1 MKKKLL
7 LGLLVVLMVGILAFS
22 VFACQPKDPKPD
34 ADDNK
39 KPVDPPQTEET
50 VDVKAGPMFDS
61 LINSINNTIKVV
73 NKIESEASVNADLYV
88 DVKAGDATYNVKLNI
103 SGSVNSGAYA
113 ENWALVSADVLGV
126 QVGLF
131 AERAADN
138 KEYLYVGQNILNED
152 VVWSKLDQAENAQ
165 LLEGKAVP
173 ALLNLVAG
181 LDEAK
186 FFAGEE
192 FTDST
197 SGEKKNEKWDEG
209 EAYVDSNGNGKYDGP
224 SMFGGGEDVTD
235 VIEAGLLN
243 KISILN
249 TVKSVVNIV
258 GGLLFAPIDGVNTI
272 EDGTTDLST
281 ADGYAARLNIEELS
295 GVISGVM
302 PFLKDMLTG
311 VNLADYQ
318 GIVDMVVPMLLGG
331 NLNLTDMTFTP
342 IPNAIPDIRLLV
354 DINDDDTFGGLHLSY
369 ETADKATKV
378 AFGLDN
384 ISFKAEGAAKPA
396 AIVDAVEDAEEL
408 AINLGLDLQL
418 GAIEEGG
425 YANLDLNVYP
435 NVSVGFDEDGY
446 LALDLSNLYAE
457 VIMTADGYDW
467 ETGDNVP
474 TQYVVAQYNLDGNED
489 IIINLTQVANKLGYA
504 SIDGN
509 VYKVPVNLSEKFAAF
524 IQSEKDK
531 ANATEDEDAL
541 VENAGLVDT
550 VIGAVGSIMAP
561 GADVLSIVIDLA
573 GQIGTI
579 VDEVTALAEFVTVEE
594 GTATVDVEA
603 LILALIADDGLIGES
618 EKAVFGL
625 YNAEGVKEDVALADI
640 MAKDAVLGNIAALV
654 NALMYEG
661 AVAEEDRETTT
672 YAMWKETADL
682 VTVEEIIGLVND
694 FTGATLDANNA
705 YANMEISATGFAQGN
720 GANGEGIGAIVSAVL
735 GKDDNTAEIKLGLN
749 ASLIENTT
757 EYGNADTD
765 IFYYENNFYAIENG
779 EVIAVSNNTG
789 KDGGKLLL
797 NDVKKIFNTITTV
810 EGYDIHTFETIE
822 TISVD
827 SEATGTDIDP
837 ISIYESGTY
846 AVESYFGVCYVV
858 DAIAGSKVTI
868 SNVCGADAVD
878 VITSGIHPMTGMPM
892 DMRETKLFADGDV
905 EITVADANGAKFVVY
920 GPAEGI
926 ALVDIQI
933 EVAGQSWEA
942 PAIGTGTYEL
952 PMTPGSSRGTGYYF
966 IAVEMEAAGTITL
979 TTTGTNVSAAGIASA
994 YDQMNW
1000 MNPVTWV
1007 GSPVIGQVGAI
1018 DPDTNVPAYVAEG
1031 SIEIT
1036 EAGTYVIAVAYG
1048 FAGDITVAVA
1058 QNG

>member
-39 KPVDPPQTEET
+39 KPVDQPQTEDP

-73 NKIESEASVNADLYV
+73 NKIEDEASVNADLYV

-197 SGEKKNEKWDEG
+197 SGDKKNGKWDEG
-209 EAYVDSNGNGKYDGP
+209 EAYVDSNENGKYDAP
-224 SMFGGGEDVTD
+224 SMFGAGADVTD

-258 GGLLFAPIDGVNTI
+258 GGLLFAPIEGVNTI

-295 GVISGVM
+295 GVISGAM
-302 PFLKDMLTG
+302 PFLSGLLAD

-318 GIVDMVVPMLLGG
+318 GIVDLVVPMLLGG
-331 NLNLTDMTFTP
+331 ELNLTDMTFTP
-342 IPNAIPDIRLLV
+342 IPNSIPDIRLLV

-396 AIVDAVEDAEEL
+396 AIADAVEDAEEI
-408 AINLGLDLQL
+408 AINLGLDIELE
-418 GAIEEGG
+418 AIAGG

-446 LALDLSNLYAE
+446 LALDLSKLYAE
-457 VIMTADGYDW
+457 VVMTYANVDNAGA
-467 ETGDNVP
+467 ETSAVI
-474 TQYVVAQYNLDGNED
+474 AQYNADGGED
-489 IIINLTQVANKLGYA
+489 IILNLGLVAEQFGSSA
-504 SIDGN
+504 ST
-509 VYKVPVNLSEKFAAF
+509 YKIPVNLQAKYDAF

-531 ANATEDEDAL
+531 ANATEDEGEE

-579 VDEVTALAEFVTVEE
+579 VDEVTALAEFVTVEDS
-594 GTATVDVEA
+594 TATVDLEA

-625 YNAEGVKEDVALADI
+625 YNEEGVKEDVALADI
-640 MAKDAVLGNIAALV
+640 MAKDAVLDNIAALV

-661 AVAEEDRETTT
+661 AVAEEDRATTT
-672 YAMWKETADL
+672 YAMWSETAEL
-682 VTVEEIIGLVND
+682 VTTADIIALVYD
-694 FTGATLDANNA
+694 FTHATLDADDV

-735 GKDDNTAEIKLGLN
+735 GKDNNTAEIKLGLN
-749 ASLIENTT
+749 ASLIANKEVYEDTLGAAT
-757 EYGNADTD
+757 FYEYEAC
-765 IFYYENNFYAIENG
+765 AIQNG
-779 EVIAVSNNTG
+779 SFITVSNNTG
-789 KDGGKLLL
+789 NDGAKLLV
-797 NDVKKIFNTITTV
+797 NDIKKIFNSIVDEERFQLSTFELFWGNVITDNYTEVSAESYAYAEDGNGMSLIISALDAPAGSTVTIYNFANGVSVAQMVMDTNFMPARPVPGTPVVFAENEDQASFIV
-810 EGYDIHTFETIE
+810 EGEDGLMFYILGDEGTVVEFGINIAVAEEGGEEEVAVPDGAIELVIGSNTTGEFAYGLGGTNTYFYTYTATEDCTLTFTY
-822 TISVD
+822 
-827 SEATGTDIDP
+827 SEGHF
-837 ISIYESGTY
+837 
-846 AVESYFGVCYVV
+846 V
-858 DAIAGSKVTI
+858 
-868 SNVCGADAVD
+868 GAAENGRMGWVAF
-878 VITSGIHPMTGMPM
+878 MPFNN
-892 DMRETKLFADGDV
+892 D
-905 EITVADANGAKFVVY
+905 
-920 GPAEGI
+920 
-926 ALVDIQI
+926 QI
-933 EVAGQSWEA
+933 ELVEGQT
-942 PAIGTGTYEL
+942 IV
-952 PMTPGSSRGTGYYF
+952 
-966 IAVEMEAAGTITL
+966 IAVENQIYDGPDRD
-979 TTTGTNVSAAGIASA
+979 ASA
-994 YDQMNW
+994 
-1000 MNPVTWV
+1000 VTFTA
-1007 GSPVIGQVGAI
+1007 S
-1018 DPDTNVPAYVAEG
+1018 
-1031 SIEIT
+1031 
-1036 EAGTYVIAVAYG
+1036 
-1048 FAGDITVAVA
+1048 VAV
-1058 QNG
+1058 NG

>member
-22 VFACQPKDPKPD
+22 VFACQPKDEGKGKD
-34 ADDNK
+34 DDNK
-39 KPVDPPQTEET
+39 KPVDTPQTEET

-192 FTDST
+192 FTDSAD
-197 SGEKKNEKWDEG
+197 GDKDNDKWDEG
-209 EAYVDSNGNGKYDGP
+209 EEYVDSNGNGKYDGP
-224 SMFGGGEDVTD
+224 SMFGAGADVTD

-302 PFLKDMLTG
+302 PFLKDLLKDVT
-311 VNLADYQ
+311 LSDYQ
-318 GIVDMVVPMLLGG
+318 EIVDMVVPMLLGG
-331 NLNLTDMTFTP
+331 ELNLTDMTFTP
-342 IPNAIPDIRLLV
+342 IPNSIPDIRLLV

-396 AIVDAVEDAEEL
+396 AIADAVEDAEEI
-408 AINLGLDLQL
+408 AINLGLDIELE
-418 GAIEEGG
+418 AIAGG

-446 LALDLSNLYAE
+446 LALDLSKLYAE
-457 VIMTADGYDW
+457 VVMTYANVDNAGA
-467 ETGDNVP
+467 ETSAVI
-474 TQYVVAQYNLDGNED
+474 AQYNADGGED
-489 IIINLTQVANKLGYA
+489 IILNLGLVAEQFGSSA
-504 SIDGN
+504 ST
-509 VYKVPVNLSEKFAAF
+509 YKIPVNLQDKYDAF

-531 ANATEDEDAL
+531 ANATEDEGEDVV

-579 VDEVTALAEFVTVEE
+579 VDEVTALAEFVTVEDS
-594 GTATVDVEA
+594 TATVDLEA

-625 YNAEGVKEDVALADI
+625 YNEEGVKEDVALADI
-640 MAKDAVLGNIAALV
+640 MAKDAVLDNIAALV

-661 AVAEEDRETTT
+661 AVAEEDRATTT
-672 YAMWKETADL
+672 YAMWSETAEL
-682 VTVEEIIGLVND
+682 VTTADIIALVYD
-694 FTGATLDANNA
+694 FTHATLDADDA

-720 GANGEGIGAIVSAVL
+720 GANGEGLGAIVSAVL
-735 GKDDNTAEIKLGLN
+735 GADDNTAEIKLGLN
-749 ASLIENTT
+749 ASLIANKEVYEDTLGAAT
-757 EYGNADTD
+757 FYEYEA
-765 IFYYENNFYAIENG
+765 YAIQNG
-779 EVIAVSNNTG
+779 SFITVSNNTG
-789 KDGGKLLL
+789 NDGAKLLV
-797 NDVKKIFNTITTV
+797 NDIKKIFNSIVDEERFQLSTFELYWGNVIADNYTEVVADSYGYAEDGNGMSLIISALDAPAGSTVTIYNFANGVSVAQMVMDTNYMPARPVPGTPVVFAENEDQASFIIEGEDGLMFYILGNEGTVVEFGINIAVAEEGGEGGEEVAVPDGAIELVIGSNTTGEFAYGLGGTNTYFYTYTATEDCTLTFTYSEGHFVGAAENGRMGWIAFMPFNNDQIELV
-810 EGYDIHTFETIE
+810 EGQTI
-822 TISVD
+822 V
-827 SEATGTDIDP
+827 
-837 ISIYESGTY
+837 
-846 AVESYFGVCYVV
+846 
-858 DAIAGSKVTI
+858 
-868 SNVCGADAVD
+868 
-878 VITSGIHPMTGMPM
+878 
-892 DMRETKLFADGDV
+892 
-905 EITVADANGAKFVVY
+905 
-920 GPAEGI
+920 
-926 ALVDIQI
+926 
-933 EVAGQSWEA
+933 
-942 PAIGTGTYEL
+942 
-952 PMTPGSSRGTGYYF
+952 
-966 IAVEMEAAGTITL
+966 IAVENQITDDE
-979 TTTGTNVSAAGIASA
+979 TGDRDASA
-994 YDQMNW
+994 
-1000 MNPVTWV
+1000 VTFTV
-1007 GSPVIGQVGAI
+1007 SK
-1018 DPDTNVPAYVAEG
+1018 
-1031 SIEIT
+1031 
-1036 EAGTYVIAVAYG
+1036 AV
-1048 FAGDITVAVA
+1048 
-1058 QNG
+1058 NG